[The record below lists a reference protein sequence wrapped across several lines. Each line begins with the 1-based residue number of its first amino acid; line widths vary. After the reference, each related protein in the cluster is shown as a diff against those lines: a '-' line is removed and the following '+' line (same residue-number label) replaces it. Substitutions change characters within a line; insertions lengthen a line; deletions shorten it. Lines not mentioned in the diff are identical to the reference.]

1 MVGQIQLLADGSLKL
16 LSSKVEGWN
25 DSLDD
30 DFVGSYDEDTGILKW
45 DVGYADGLMVFRVIL
60 KQ

>member
-30 DFVGSYDEDTGILKW
+30 DFVGSYDEDTGILTW
-45 DVGYADGLMVFRVIL
+45 DTGYAEKMVFHVVL